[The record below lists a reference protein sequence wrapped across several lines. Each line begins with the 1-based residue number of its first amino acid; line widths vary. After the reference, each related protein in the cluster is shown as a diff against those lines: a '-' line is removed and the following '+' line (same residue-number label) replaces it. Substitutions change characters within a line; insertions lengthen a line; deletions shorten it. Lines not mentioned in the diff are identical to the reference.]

1 MAKPRSGRQL
11 SFETAFV
18 YDDAAGIGPDHW
30 CRSFFAEI
38 YGSFDDADFAD
49 MYEDRGRYPVSPSLL
64 ASLTLLQYMY
74 RASDR
79 AAVEN
84 TIMRRD
90 WRVALGIAAEYEGF
104 APSVLCRF
112 RQRLV
117 AHGKEGE
124 IFAKVLERI
133 GDLGL
138 LKGRRKLR
146 VDATHIVADVAR
158 LSRAEL
164 VSEAIRVVLNDA
176 KKRYAKLSRRRGFAR
191 LLARYGEEI
200 WVGGRQECSDAKLT
214 ELGRDGA
221 RLLELLGDL
230 EAKGKAT
237 LARIVEEHFIIDEE
251 EGLRPRRVDEQ
262 PKDRTQTPHE
272 PDVRR
277 GKKRSRRW
285 LGDKAHFV
293 ETADPGKSNFV
304 TDVIVTAPGIEDSTM
319 TKEIAGRLGAATP
332 EAEMLIADGGYASGK
347 NSRELREDGID
358 LVSPPR
364 PNSQRGQIPLT
375 EFTIDV
381 DRQVATCPEGHE
393 SVVWS
398 EREMGFA
405 IRFSAQ
411 TCNAC
416 PRKSECTQSDQGR
429 SLQPSRETIQLTHDR
444 ARADSDE
451 WRDLY
456 RLRAPIEATISELV
470 HVCGLR
476 RSRYRGASFRR
487 LHVLLSAAALNAR
500 RLLRALKP
508 DGPERAEPTPSATVS
523 QASPPWASQPT
534 TVTAVG
540 GIRWDWAPI
549 AA

>member
-30 CRSFFAEI
+30 CRLFFAEI
-38 YGSFDDADFAD
+38 YGGFDDADFAD
-49 MYEDRGRYPVSPSLL
+49 LYEERGRHPVSPSLL
-64 ASLTLLQYMY
+64 ASLTLLQYMHGV
-74 RASDR
+74 SDR
-79 AAVEN
+79 AAVDN

-90 WRVALGIAAEYEGF
+90 WRVAVGIAADYEGF

-133 GDLGL
+133 GELGL

-158 LSRAEL
+158 LSRADL
-164 VSEAIRVVLNDA
+164 VSEAIRVVLNDV
-176 KKRYAKLSRRRGFAR
+176 KKRYVKLSRRSGFRR

-200 WVGGRQECSDAKLT
+200 WVGGKQECSDAKLT
-214 ELGRDGA
+214 DLGRDGA

-230 EAKGKAT
+230 EAQGKAT
-237 LARIVEEHFIIDEE
+237 LARILEEHFIIDDQ
-251 EGLRPRRVDEQ
+251 EGLRPRRLDEQ
-262 PKDRTQTPHE
+262 PKDRIQTPHD

-277 GKKRSRRW
+277 GRKRSKRW

-293 ETADPGKSNFV
+293 ETADRGKANFV

-319 TKEIAGRLGAATP
+319 TQEIAGRLGAATP
-332 EAEMLIADGGYASGK
+332 EADTLIADGGYASGK

-364 PNSQRGQIPLT
+364 PNSRRGQIPLT
-375 EFTIDV
+375 EFEIDV
-381 DRQVATCPEGHE
+381 ERGVATCPEGHE

-398 EREMGFA
+398 EGEKSFS
-405 IRFSAQ
+405 IRFARA

-416 PRKSECTQSDQGR
+416 ARKSECTQSDQGR
-429 SLQPSRETIQLTHDR
+429 SLRPSRESVQLGRDR
-444 ARADSDE
+444 ARFDTDE
-451 WRDLY
+451 WRALY

-487 LHVLLSAAALNAR
+487 LHVLMSAAALNAR
-500 RLLRALKP
+500 RLLRALAA
-508 DGPERAEPTPSATVS
+508 DGPKPAKPTPSATVS
-523 QASPPWASQPT
+523 QSQSRWLSPPT
-534 TVTAVG
+534 TRTAVA
-540 GIRWDWAPI
+540 GIRWHWSPI